1 MHFHRA
7 VIHIQVL
14 EIKIDNL
21 MFLSFKAQSLCEYQ
35 LQDHFKMV
43 SVYPHH
49 RHNDITLN
57 QHL

>member
-35 LQDHFKMV
+35 DHFKMV